1 MNYPVLLPGMLNK
14 VLITITTDL
23 KSYWESIIRD
33 LGD

>member
-1 MNYPVLLPGMLNK
+1 MKYPVLLPGMLNK
-14 VLITITTDL
+14 VLITIITDL